1 MNLYEEFNEE
11 NQILLKEAGIS
22 IENKDYSYDEC
33 KQVFHKVVEHIMS
46 YSKNEIQD
54 ISYKYDNITDVFS
67 KYFAK
72 T

>member
-1 MNLYEEFNEE
+1 MNLYEEFNEK

-22 IENKDYSYDEC
+22 IENKDYSYGEC

-46 YSKNEIQD
+46 HSKKEIQE
-54 ISYKYDNITDVFS
+54 ISYKYDAITEAFEKYFS
-67 KYFAK
+67 K